1 HDEDEPLI
9 PKRGDSK
16 KLKAE
21 KKISVKKGKGG
32 SKNTCKKVKIQPD
45 EVRNIANT
53 IRDRLFLYNQITNA
67 LDEYKEETISGAN
80 RILDKYQSEL
90 LSGSHE
96 FITPYDLEQYMEIL
110 AVEGSS
116 GNFKFYNSGLMDDLI
131 Q

>member
-1 HDEDEPLI
+1 M
-9 PKRGDSK
+9 
-16 KLKAE
+16 
-21 KKISVKKGKGG
+21 
-32 SKNTCKKVKIQPD
+32 
-45 EVRNIANT
+45 
-53 IRDRLFLYNQITNA
+53 
-67 LDEYKEETISGAN
+67 DEYKEETTSGAN

-131 Q
+131 QELDQNKKTCYNLLKN